1 MMDLWQL
8 RIGSLSHAWD
18 DPALAVLVEE
28 HSIYDSLPQDGTSS
42 EPYLSERIFYRMRKK
57 YIMRRFPFGL
67 GRHGDGLTEEQQQFE
82 GSGTAKLTD
91 DRLDM
96 LGSALGPKSRASF
109 RGSKAMYFV
118 GAGRRYATY
127 PAISPRTA
135 FETRRHSWN
144 ELQ

>member
-18 DPALAVLVEE
+18 DPALTVLVEE

-42 EPYLSERIFYRMRKK
+42 EPYFSERILCRWRKR

-67 GRHGDGLTEEQQQFE
+67 GRHGDGLTEEQQQLE
-82 GSGTAKLTD
+82 GSGTARLTD

-96 LGSALGPKSRASF
+96 LGSALGPKGRASR
-109 RGSKAMYFV
+109 RGSKAMYIV
-118 GAGRRYATY
+118 GAGRRYAIY
-127 PAISPRTA
+127 PAMPPRTA
-135 FETRRHSWN
+135 FETG
-144 ELQ
+144 